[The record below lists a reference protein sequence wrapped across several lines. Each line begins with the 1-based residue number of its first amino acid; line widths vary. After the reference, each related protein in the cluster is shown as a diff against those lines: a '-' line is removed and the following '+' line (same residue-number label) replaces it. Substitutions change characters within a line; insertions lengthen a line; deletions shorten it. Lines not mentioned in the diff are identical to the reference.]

1 MDFLHRI
8 KRYLPVMDELITAWG
23 HSLRAANKAPKT
35 IKTYTESARAFA
47 AFHPDVAVGE
57 LRRRH
62 VEAFISDLLDRFSPA
77 TASNRYRA
85 LQQWM
90 KWLVDEGEI
99 AISPMLKMRPPHI
112 PEVPVAVVTDDQ
124 VRALLMTCA
133 GSQFEDRRDNAII
146 RLFIDTGMRAS
157 ELAGLRVEDL
167 DLNLCHAWVMGKGRR
182 PRACPFGSRTA
193 QALTRYLRT
202 RKDHRLA
209 SSSWLWL
216 GTRNKIT
223 APAMTDSGIRQM
235 VQRRGEEAGIDHLH
249 PHQFRHSFAHQWL
262 SGGGQETDLMRLAGW
277 RSRQM
282 VSRYGASVADVRARE
297 AHRRFSPGDRF

>member
-1 MDFLHRI
+1 MGD
-8 KRYLPVMDELITAWG
+8 
-23 HSLRAANKAPKT
+23 
-35 IKTYTESARAFA
+35 
-47 AFHPDVAVGE
+47 

-62 VEAFISDLLDRFSPA
+62 VEAFISDLLDHWSPA

-85 LQQWM
+85 LQQGFR
-90 KWLVDEGEI
+90 WLVDEDEI
-99 AISPMLKMRPPHI
+99 TVSPMAKMKPPAI

-124 VRALLMTCA
+124 VRALLATCA
-133 GSQFEDRRDNAII
+133 GSQFEARRDNAII

-157 ELAGLRVEDL
+157 ELAGLRIEDL
-167 DLNLCHAWVMGKGRR
+167 DLDLCHAWVMGKGRR
-182 PRACPFGSRTA
+182 PRCPFGPKTA
-193 QALTRYLRT
+193 QALTRYLRV

-209 SSSWLWL
+209 RSAALWL
-216 GTRNKIT
+216 GTRNKPT

-235 VQRRGEEAGIDHLH
+235 VQRRGEEAGIEHLH

-282 VSRYGASVADVRARE
+282 VSRYGASVADERARD